1 MIMRTTENNIIQTES
16 VDIAY
21 ENNLI
26 CEDLNNSIPKGKIT
40 ALVGAN
46 GSGKSTILKTIGRIL
61 KQKKGIIY
69 FEEFNLR
76 KMHTKEISKR
86 LAILPQN
93 PIPPKGLRVDEL
105 VAYGRAPHQ
114 SGFNTLTSQDRK
126 KIYQGLKK
134 AGVLEFADRDLE
146 SLSGGQLQRVWIAL
160 SLAQETDILLL
171 DEPTTFL
178 DMSYQ
183 MDILHLLQKLNKENE
198 ATIIMVVHD
207 LNHASRFA
215 DYMIAIKNGKV
226 VEKGMPAD
234 VIIPETLQ
242 KVFDIRADVIMD
254 RRYGYPLCIPYET
267 TRR

>member
-1 MIMRTTENNIIQTES
+1 MENNTNTVIHTES
-16 VDIAY
+16 IDIAY
-21 ENNLI
+21 DHHLI
-26 CEDLNNSIPKGKIT
+26 VEDLNISIPKGKIT

-61 KQKKGIIY
+61 KQKSGTVY
-69 FEEFNLR
+69 FEGIDLK

-93 PIPPKGLRVDEL
+93 PVPPKGLRVDEL
-105 VAYGRAPHQ
+105 VAYGRAPYQ
-114 SGFNTLTSQDRK
+114 SGFNMLTNQDRK
-126 KIYQGLKK
+126 IVYQALKR
-134 AGVLEFADRDLE
+134 AGVLEFAERDLE

-160 SLAQETDILLL
+160 ALAQETDILLL

-183 MDILHLLQKLNKENE
+183 MDILQLLAKLNKENDS
-198 ATIIMVVHD
+198 TIVMVVHD

-226 VEKGMPAD
+226 EKEGTPSKVIVPNTLKEVFDIQAD
-234 VIIPETLQ
+234 VIKDP
-242 KVFDIRADVIMD
+242 
-254 RRYGYPLCIPYET
+254 RYGYPLCIPYGT
-267 TRR
+267 TRI

>member
-1 MIMRTTENNIIQTES
+1 MDKMGHVKSKIQTKS

-21 ENNLI
+21 EQTVVV
-26 CEDLNNSIPKGKIT
+26 EDLNITIPTGKIT

-61 KQKKGIIY
+61 KNQKGTIY
-69 FEEFNLR
+69 FENNNLR
-76 KMHTKEISKR
+76 KIHTKALSKR
-86 LAILPQN
+86 LTILPQN

-114 SGFNTLTSQDRK
+114 SGFNTLTKKDRK
-126 KIYQGLKK
+126 IIYQALEQ
-134 AGVLEFADRDLE
+134 AGVLEFAERDLE

-160 SLAQETDILLL
+160 ALAQQTDVLLL

-183 MDILHLLQKLNKENE
+183 MDILQLLNNLNKQNKS
-198 ATIIMVVHD
+198 TIIMVVHD

-215 DYMIAIKNGKV
+215 DYIIAIKNGKV
-226 VEKGMPAD
+226 EKSGPPTDVITPETLKKVFDTQAD
-234 VIIPETLQ
+234 VI
-242 KVFDIRADVIMD
+242 ADP
-254 RRYGYPLCIPYET
+254 RYGYPLCIPYGT
-267 TRR
+267 VRG